1 MAFNPPTEEALLD
14 LVGQIYDAAIEPAKW
29 PLVLE
34 HLAAVIGGTHAA
46 IAVHSFSRPKFSL
59 KVNWNVPV
67 EFEKAMH
74 EHNATNPF
82 VPAAWHVG
90 VGEPI
95 SAFRY
100 VGEELKHSRWY
111 KQTHEPHE
119 HGDSAMVLLA
129 RSVSHFSNASV
140 HRKISQPLFDDDELS
155 VLRALAPHLSRA
167 VMIADLLDTRALQR
181 DMLAAALDRLA
192 VAIILTDATGTIIHA
207 NQAANAHLDQGSA
220 VRRTDR
226 QVAASDMGAAVELAA
241 AIGDAGGGTTIDIP
255 RSGIVVS
262 LKGKSGPDL
271 AAWVLPLDSGL
282 RRELAAGSA
291 ARVAVFIREL
301 GDTAPFPAELFVRRY
316 AITPAESRVMQL
328 LVQGMAPA
336 EAAEAL
342 GISLPTARTHLA
354 RLFDKTGTSRQ
365 ADLVRLAMSAL
376 APTASGG

>member
-1 MAFNPPTEEALLD
+1 MAFDPPTDDALLD
-14 LVGQIYDAAIEPAKW
+14 LVGEIYDAAIEPSKW

-34 HLAAVIGGTHAA
+34 HLAAVMGGTHAA

-82 VPAAWHVG
+82 VPAAWHVA

-119 HGDSAMVLLA
+119 HGDSAMVLLT

-155 VLRALAPHLSRA
+155 VLRVLAPHLSRA
-167 VMIADLLDTRALQR
+167 VMIADLLDARTLER
-181 DMLAAALDRLA
+181 DMLARALDQLAVGIVLTDRSGRIVHVNAAAERYIDDGTSLRRGGDRLA
-192 VAIILTDATGTIIHA
+192 ARGL
-207 NQAANAHLDQGSA
+207 
-220 VRRTDR
+220 
-226 QVAASDMGAAVELAA
+226 
-241 AIGDAGGGTTIDIP
+241 DAGSELSQAILDAAGGTSVEVP
-255 RSGIVVS
+255 HSGFVVS
-262 LKGKSGPDL
+262 LPGGDGRDL

-282 RRELAAGSA
+282 RRDFGASYAAQ
-291 ARVAVFIREL
+291 VAIFIREL
-301 GDTAPFPAELFVRRY
+301 GDTSPMPAALHIRRHGL
-316 AITPAESRVMQL
+316 TPAETRVMML
-328 LVQGMAPA
+328 LVQGKTIGESA
-336 EAAEAL
+336 EEL
-342 GISLPTARTHLA
+342 GISLPTAKTHLG
-354 RLFDKTGTSRQ
+354 RLFEKTGTSRQ

-376 APTASGG
+376 APTAAGP